1 MLNLVF
7 KDFII
12 QKKSVLFALL
22 YIVFFMFAFQ
32 SIGQAMYPASVT
44 AFSYILGMGAFA
56 LDDKNKTD
64 VMFNCLPVKRS
75 LLVTS
80 KYVSVILFA
89 AFGTLCYGLLRQIL
103 VLAQF
108 PLQIAPVDGQGLI
121 SVLVSICIMSGISY
135 PLIFKLGY
143 VKAKVV
149 NFVLIFA
156 VVAGLPYV
164 LNKLVQDPGKEG
176 ILGAFQN
183 LPETTA
189 RLLLIG
195 GALVLLLV
203 SRFVSVKMYEK
214 REF

>member
-156 VVAGLPYV
+156 VFFNKVQNE
-164 LNKLVQDPGKEG
+164 LNG
-176 ILGAFQN
+176 GAF
-183 LPETTA
+183 
-189 RLLLIG
+189 
-195 GALVLLLV
+195 
-203 SRFVSVKMYEK
+203 SRSVRTDKPHNESSFQGEGNILQGK
-214 REF
+214 SGIIFS

>member
-80 KYVSVILFA
+80 KYVSVILSLQLRFNRRSSGHQFVRLGGCRQKRRNVSGDN
-89 AFGTLCYGLLRQIL
+89 AF
-103 VLAQF
+103 F
-108 PLQIAPVDGQGLI
+108 
-121 SVLVSICIMSGISY
+121 
-135 PLIFKLGY
+135 
-143 VKAKVV
+143 
-149 NFVLIFA
+149 
-156 VVAGLPYV
+156 
-164 LNKLVQDPGKEG
+164 
-176 ILGAFQN
+176 
-183 LPETTA
+183 
-189 RLLLIG
+189 
-195 GALVLLLV
+195 
-203 SRFVSVKMYEK
+203 
-214 REF
+214 